1 MSGKVIMGDV
11 NKEMN
16 YWPMDKLT
24 DAAVEKAMPASS
36 S

>member
-1 MSGKVIMGDV
+1 MGDI

-16 YWPMDKLT
+16 YWDMEGLA
-24 DAAVEKAMPASS
+24 DAAVEKLRPASS

>member
-1 MSGKVIMGDV
+1 MMGDI

-24 DAAVEKAMPASS
+24 DAAVEKLMPALSS
-36 S
+36 